1 MAAVFVKKLA
11 RPEALKIVG
20 RQMSVDEVHQE
31 VVKDVAY
38 YQLSGGGVTL
48 SGGEVMLQP
57 DFAVQVLQNLR
68 REGIHTA
75 VETAGFAPGQRL
87 RKSALWLIWC
97 SMISSWRMTHFIN
110 DLPGSVISVF
120 YAILKNY

>member
-1 MAAVFVKKLA
+1 MRYIK
-11 RPEALKIVG
+11 
-20 RQMSVDEVHQE
+20 E

-57 DFAVQVLQNLR
+57 DFAVRYYKTLR

-75 VETAGFAPGQRL
+75 VETAGFAPVSGLKVSTVADLVLYDLKLADDTSSTIYRGQ
-87 RKSALWLIWC
+87 
-97 SMISSWRMTHFIN
+97 
-110 DLPGSVISVF
+110 
-120 YAILKNY
+120 